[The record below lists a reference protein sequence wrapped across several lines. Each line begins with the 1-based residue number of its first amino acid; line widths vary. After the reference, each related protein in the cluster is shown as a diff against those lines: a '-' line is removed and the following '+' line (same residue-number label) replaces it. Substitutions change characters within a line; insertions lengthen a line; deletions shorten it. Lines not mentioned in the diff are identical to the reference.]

1 MLKKKTEGN
10 FMSNI
15 LFLVVSWF
23 FFFFDF
29 GKSIKK
35 FKEKM
40 EVIRSVYRGNEMF
53 VFVGNWIYEE
63 EEEESVHCLI
73 KDKE

>member
-1 MLKKKTEGN
+1 
-10 FMSNI
+10 
-15 LFLVVSWF
+15 
-23 FFFFDF
+23 
-29 GKSIKK
+29 
-35 FKEKM
+35 M